1 MAPVL
6 VGDGQLGHQGRS
18 AGVVVGPVVDLVA
31 GLDGL
36 AVVLQQDSQV
46 GRRGVDPLLRYRG
59 DVVSVPTAGLARRE
73 AHSRG
78 DVVRASREVA
88 ALVGPVNPL
97 WPGIRPYRESRAG
110 GRVGDSCSLAPGS
123 GHPVGAHRGGVGDRK
138 PSEEGERGP
147 GDGGVSGNV
156 AQVVRNEGP
165 RDAVAAVDAVGPNR
179 HVAIGAVVRAV
190 GQRRVPRDIGVL
202 ALAGRRLQRLGGRTV
217 RRKRD
222 SHLVRP
228 AAVGDNLVI
237 ERRAGCRRRVPIGND
252 RNVVDGGQERRARWR
267 EVLDCRAV
275 DLVLLEGCSGERSR
289 VSGPTEIGAVRV
301 QRARLVQGYA
311 VGVVSNVQLGK
322 DRRVRRVT
330 HAWGIRST
338 QVERVVRVSVE
349 EQAVVAPGAREP
361 VLHGRAHVPGHPLV
375 RGAGRESEVR
385 EDGRV
390 ELNLGGGR

>member
-36 AVVLQQDSQV
+36 AVVFQQDPQV

-73 AHSRG
+73 AHGRG
-78 DVVRASREVA
+78 DVVRARREVA
-88 ALVGPVNPL
+88 ALVGPVNSSIGFV
-97 WPGIRPYRESRAG
+97 PGRSVTGAG
-110 GRVGDSCSLAPGS
+110 RRVGDSSSFAPGP
-123 GHPVGAHRGGVGDRK
+123 GHPVGVNRRGVRDGK
-138 PSEEGERGP
+138 ASEEGERGP

-202 ALAGRRLQRLGGRTV
+202 ALAGRRLQRLGGRTIC
-217 RRKRD
+217 RKGD

-237 ERRAGCRRRVPIGND
+237 ERRIRRRRLIPVGRN
-252 RNVVDGGQERRARWR
+252 RNVVDGGQEGGARRR
-267 EVLDCRAV
+267 EVLGRRAM
-275 DLVLLEGCSGERSR
+275 DLVLLEGRSGERSR
-289 VSGPTEIGAVRV
+289 VAGPAEIGAVRV
-301 QRARLVQGYA
+301 ERARLVQGYA
-311 VGVVSNVQLGK
+311 VGVVGNVQLGK